1 MLPAFPLFASNTFS
15 FQQWLFSPPFH
26 CFSAGYMKKFR
37 VIFSFSNAWCWIVL
51 REDVSIHR
59 TKFFFANFGWL
70 AAVCLMHADI
80 SSWNVSAKRRE
91 KTDKKPSKTRGVS
104 ILVGGGEGKI
114 TPHGK
119 VVNKASIVL
128 RVLSISLRNVRRSHQ
143 PVHPRLLYPKS
154 CGYRV
159 DSTPVFKQRR
169 NLAGT

>member
-1 MLPAFPLFASNTFS
+1 MALNCIKIIK
-15 FQQWLFSPPFH
+15 Q
-26 CFSAGYMKKFR
+26 
-37 VIFSFSNAWCWIVL
+37 
-51 REDVSIHR
+51 
-59 TKFFFANFGWL
+59 
-70 AAVCLMHADI
+70 
-80 SSWNVSAKRRE
+80 RRE
-91 KTDKKPSKTRGVS
+91 EKKTDIKPSKTRGVS

-119 VVNKASIVL
+119 VVNIESIIL

-169 NLAGT
+169 NSAGT